1 MKNLILLTALVI
13 FCLNSSN
20 AQEQDQQKKSY
31 KTWVSLN
38 NVPSKLEGVLYD
50 VNDSAKKASNSI
62 IIQKVP
68 TDIFSK
74 VRVNVENINT
84 IQVRRKNNV
93 GRGILWG
100 AVSGFVL
107 GGITGLTVINGG
119 QPKIGS
125 DSVGNAFMLGA
136 PLAIVG
142 SGMGALAGSAKI
154 TIPIFGSKKNYHKS
168 MDQLKQI
175 AMK

>member
-1 MKNLILLTALVI
+1 MKNLILLTAFVI
-13 FCLNSSN
+13 LGLYSAD
-20 AQEQDQQKKSY
+20 AQEQDFQKKSF

-38 NVPSKLEGVLYD
+38 NTPSKLEGVLYD
-50 VNDSAKKASNSI
+50 VNDSTKKTTNSI

-100 AVSGFVL
+100 AVFRICSGR
-107 GGITGLTVINGG
+107 
-119 QPKIGS
+119 
-125 DSVGNAFMLGA
+125 
-136 PLAIVG
+136 
-142 SGMGALAGSAKI
+142 
-154 TIPIFGSKKNYHKS
+154 NYRTNSNKWRP
-168 MDQLKQI
+168 
-175 AMK
+175 A

>member
-1 MKNLILLTALVI
+1 MKNLILLAALV
-13 FCLNSSN
+13 FFGLNSGN

-31 KTWVSLN
+31 KTWISLN
-38 NVPSKLEGVLYD
+38 NTPSKLEGVLYD
-50 VNDSAKKASNSI
+50 VNDSTKKTSNSI
-62 IIQKVP
+62 IIQKIP

-74 VRVNVENINT
+74 IRVNVENINT
-84 IQVRRKNNV
+84 IQARKKNNV
-93 GRGILWG
+93 GRGMLLG
-100 AVSGFVL
+100 AVSGLVL
-107 GGITGLTVINGG
+107 GGITGMAIMNGG

-125 DSVGNAFMLGA
+125 DSVENAFMLGA
-136 PLAIVG
+136 PLALVG